1 MVVEKDNTIHDSI
14 QGQQLYVIDQWQS
27 YRSCTHN
34 CLDVKPEKNPD
45 LNIFVFTCLYS
56 TLIILQCTDRLDCCS
71 GVCHNGVCRNPGL
84 RKRCRQQGDRVS
96 VIVHSLLGNN
106 SAMHPAGDAG
116 DVKKYLDNLLITLT
130 NNELKKHN
138 KSIISGKPVV
148 LIYPLKC

>member
-1 MVVEKDNTIHDSI
+1 M
-14 QGQQLYVIDQWQS
+14 
-27 YRSCTHN
+27 
-34 CLDVKPEKNPD
+34 
-45 LNIFVFTCLYS
+45 FTCLYS

-148 LIYPLKC
+148 LIYPLKCWNLWYYSSWVQASAADFSQYSPSLVEVISRQIFRHSVIHTKMW

>member
-1 MVVEKDNTIHDSI
+1 MKQQWYDS
-14 QGQQLYVIDQWQS
+14 WKRQS

-34 CLDVKPEKNPD
+34 CLAVKPEKKPD
-45 LNIFVFTCLYS
+45 LNIFENTSLYS

-138 KSIISGKPVV
+138 KSIISGKHVV